1 MDIQA
6 EKLNLIK
13 WLAEINDLEV
23 IKQFKTL
30 QKSSLEKGAII
41 LTDAEKSAIDQG
53 LKSIEE
59 DRVQSHER
67 VVEMTK
73 SKYPSLFK

>member
-23 IKQFKTL
+23 IKQFKIL
-30 QKSSLEKGAII
+30 QKSSLEKGAIK
-41 LTDAEKSAIDQG
+41 LTDVEKSAIDQG

-59 DRVQSHER
+59 DRVQSHES

-73 SKYPSLFK
+73 SKYPTLFK

>member
-53 LKSIEE
+53 LISIEE
-59 DRVQSHER
+59 DRAQSHER

>member
-67 VVEMTK
+67 VVEITK
-73 SKYPSLFK
+73 SKYPTLFK

>member
-59 DRVQSHER
+59 DRVQSHENYLVR
-67 VVEMTK
+67 
-73 SKYPSLFK
+73 